1 MIYQRFNG
9 HTWYIQYVL
18 NRLYEQGEPVLT
30 EALFEKCLVD
40 IIRSE
45 IEEYQRLFGMLTEN
59 QSTLLR
65 AVAREQTVA
74 TINGSAFIKKYGLK
88 GSSSINA
95 ALKFLIDKEYI
106 FKSEAGYCVYDRFME
121 LWLQAL
127 PYAGMRR

>member
-59 QSTLLR
+59 
-65 AVAREQTVA
+65 
-74 TINGSAFIKKYGLK
+74 
-88 GSSSINA
+88 
-95 ALKFLIDKEYI
+95 
-106 FKSEAGYCVYDRFME
+106 
-121 LWLQAL
+121 
-127 PYAGMRR
+127 